1 MASLKDIRNR
11 KKSVQSTKK
20 ITSAMKMIAAAKLR
34 KSQEQV
40 LASRPYAYLMSNVL
54 RALVQKAKS
63 FEEAPKLLVG
73 TGRDYR
79 HLLVVITSDR
89 GLCGGYNTN
98 VVREVLKHLYELEKQ
113 DKPYQILSIG
123 RKGRDTLHAYG
134 YGKQIVNAYGSP
146 DKVSFLH
153 ARRIA
158 NELLEMFDTGE
169 FDVCTVVYNRFVSVI
184 SQKVTFHQLVPY
196 SAPLQTNHN
205 EAEATEDT
213 IIHSLYEYEPS
224 EKRVLSELLP
234 KNFAVQLYEAMLE
247 NIASEQGARMTA
259 MDSATRNADDMI
271 KKLDLY
277 YNRTRQAL
285 VTSEL
290 IEIISGAEAL

>member
-11 KKSVQSTKK
+11 KQSVQSTKK

-40 LASRPYAYLMSNVL
+40 IASRPYAYLMSSVL
-54 RALVQKAKS
+54 RALVQKADS
-63 FEEAPKLLVG
+63 FEEAPKLLIG
-73 TGRDYR
+73 TGRYYR
-79 HLLVVITSDR
+79 HLLIVITSDR

-98 VVREVLKHLYELEKQ
+98 IVRGVRKHLHDLEQQ
-113 DKPYQILSIG
+113 DKPYQILCIG
-123 RKGRDTLHAYG
+123 RKGRDALHASG
-134 YGKQIVNAYGSP
+134 YSEHIVNAYGAP
-146 DKVSFLH
+146 DKVSFIH

-158 NELLEMFDTGE
+158 NELLEMFDAGD
-169 FDVCTVVYNRFVSVI
+169 FDVCTVVYNRFVTAI
-184 SQKVTFHQLVPY
+184 SQQVTFHQLVPY

-205 EAEATEDT
+205 EDAVMEDAG
-213 IIHSLYEYEPS
+213 IHSLYEYEPS

-259 MDSATRNADDMI
+259 MDSATRNANDMI
-271 KKLDLY
+271 KKLNLN

-285 VTSEL
+285 VTREL